1 MSAVQWVNRAV
12 EAHAANPTA
21 ETQAEMDKAK
31 TELEFLK
38 KLALRQLMN
47 EAVKR
52 HTQGD
57 L

>member
-1 MSAVQWVNRAV
+1 MLPVQWVKRAV

-21 ETQAEMDKAK
+21 ESQAAMDKAQ

-38 KLALRQLMN
+38 KLALRQLMK

-52 HTQGD
+52 NTQGD